1 MARLAFA
8 LSFACGALAGCSL
21 IVDKGE
27 TQCSTDSDCEHFG
40 GHPYCQQG
48 VCVDSGL
55 GPPGCFFGTPSDG
68 SDFADQ
74 CTVSQTF
81 QYDNCKNLQ
90 LCDATSLSNAMSV
103 GSAPGSANSGK
114 VAAPQNPEPTPT
126 ILCSDLP
133 SMGIA
138 TNVMYITGST
148 NLPPLVKAVQPLL
161 YAQSPSYVAVFDPQT
176 SCAGAASI
184 YVGGSASI
192 LLDVANSYAF
202 YYDTSG
208 NQQFCSLGSA
218 GEPVDVGES
227 DVYPSTCSTTY
238 TSSSIADYTGPVQ
251 AITFVVPSGS
261 TQRSISAEAAHLV
274 FAAGG
279 NSVVMPWN
287 VPLYYFVRSSGTGTI
302 QLPSKEI
309 ATMPTAW
316 WGFDRLSAGNLVESM
331 EATPPANAE
340 SAIGVLSNDFADRSR
355 ANLTVLAFQQQG
367 QIYGYLPDSSSTSL
381 DKMNVRDGHYPIW
394 GQIHLLASV
403 SGGQP
408 SQAAAAL
415 VTQFT
420 VPKLDQTLV
429 TAIIQS
435 GFTPTCAMQVSHT
448 AEVGALSVY
457 QPPFGCSCYFDATTG
472 STLPSECATC
482 GADLPQCPSTRP
494 ACNYGYCEVQ

>member
-1 MARLAFA
+1 MDRLAFA
-8 LSFACGALAGCSL
+8 FSIACGVLAGCSL
-21 IVDKGE
+21 IVDKSE
-27 TQCSTDSDCEHFG
+27 TQCSVDSDCDHFG
-40 GHPYCQQG
+40 NHPSCQAG

-55 GPPGCFFGTPSDG
+55 GPPGCFFGTPSTG
-68 SDFADQ
+68 SDFANQ
-74 CTVSQTF
+74 CTVAQTF
-81 QYDNCKNLQ
+81 QYDNCKNLN
-90 LCDATSLSNAMSV
+90 LCGSDTLANAMTIIVS
-103 GSAPGSANSGK
+103 PGSAAGK
-114 VAAPQNPEPTPT
+114 VPAPQDPEPMPT
-126 ILCSDLP
+126 VLCAELP
-133 SMGIA
+133 AMGVA

-184 YVGGSASI
+184 FLGGGSGT

-202 YYDTSG
+202 YYDSSG

-227 DVYPSTCSTTY
+227 DVYPTSCSPGYVNTA
-238 TSSSIADYTGPVQ
+238 IADYTGPVQ

-261 TQRSISAEAAHLV
+261 TQRSISAEAAHLT

-279 NSVVMPWN
+279 NGVVMPWN
-287 VPLYYFVRSSGTGTI
+287 VPQYYFVRSSGTGTI
-302 QLPSKEI
+302 QLPSREI
-309 ATMPTAW
+309 NLSATAW

-331 EATPPANAE
+331 EATPPENAE
-340 SAIGVLSNDFADRSR
+340 SAIGVLSNDYADRSR
-355 ANLTVLAFQQQG
+355 ANLTELAFQQQG
-367 QIYGYLPDSSSTSL
+367 QVYGYLPDSAPTSL
-381 DKMNVRDGHYPIW
+381 DKMNIRDGHYPIW

-408 SQAAAAL
+408 SQAASAL

-429 TAIIQS
+429 TAIIQA
-435 GFTPTCAMQVSHT
+435 GFIPTCAMAVSHT
-448 AEVGALSVY
+448 TEAGPLSVY
-457 QPPFGCSCYFDATTG
+457 QPPFGCSCYFDATTASTVG
-472 STLPSECATC
+472 SACTTC
-482 GADLPQCPSTRP
+482 TSAAECPSTRP